1 MVAETAPTPAPKR
14 ARASQDQALANKIN
28 QYRTSLTS
36 AQGNAELVT
45 LLQPRGY
52 DGEALAAGL
61 SLCDAAQAAFNA
73 RQDAQAAQKQA
84 AKAAGA
90 ADEAARAGFNDF
102 RKIARAVF
110 KDNASAQGNL
120 GVTGRVPDDQ
130 EKFLTLASAVYTS
143 ALSHSTY
150 MTALARRGYDQA
162 AIEAEQAR
170 LDAVTQTNSAHE
182 TAKAAAV
189 RATSDRDAAAKALDD
204 WWAEFRA
211 VAQVALKDRPD
222 FLGLLGL

>member
-1 MVAETAPTPAPKR
+1 M
-14 ARASQDQALANKIN
+14 
-28 QYRTSLTS
+28 
-36 AQGNAELVT
+36 
-45 LLQPRGY
+45 
-52 DGEALAAGL
+52 
-61 SLCDAAQAAFNA
+61 
-73 RQDAQAAQKQA
+73 
-84 AKAAGA
+84 
-90 ADEAARAGFNDF
+90 

-110 KDNASAQGNL
+110 KDNATAQGNL

-130 EKFLTLASAVYTS
+130 EKFLTLASAAYAS

-150 MTALARRGYDQA
+150 MTALARRGYNQE

-170 LDAVTQTNSAHE
+170 LEAVTQTNSAHE

-189 RATSDRDAAAKALDD
+189 RATTERDAAAKALDD